1 MPTPLRAG
9 LVLLA
14 LASPAL
20 AQQISLNFGSGG
32 ANLTTFPFNQE
43 DCNSNVSYTVAWT
56 ATGLGSGNACSNM
69 QIFVTNSQSCPS
81 APTVTS
87 TDGGTA
93 DVIIGTVDINTLATG
108 SGSVQPRRLRD
119 MPGLGG
125 SCPDGEDVTN
135 AICASLPYRATGSTD
150 CNGTP
155 LGSSTTLNLR
165 YDAKP
170 PVPPVM
176 TLLGQDAKIVVQLDP
191 QGETLLRY
199 EIQYAEAPSND
210 AGPIWKP
217 PSPLTLEATKSSFQ
231 ITGLTN
237 AVEYLVRAQSIDEVS
252 NPSGYNDPQS
262 ATPQASNG
270 FWGEYK
276 DAGGHELGGCSVAD
290 AAVPTVFG
298 ALGVLVALARRRR

>member
-9 LVLLA
+9 LVLLV
-14 LASPAL
+14 LSSPAL

-32 ANLTTFPFNQE
+32 ANLTTFPFNQS
-43 DCNSNVSYTVAWT
+43 DCNSNVAYTVTWT
-56 ATGLGSGNACSNM
+56 SSGLGSTNACGNT
-69 QIFVTNSQSCPS
+69 QIFLTNSQSCPDT
-81 APTVTS
+81 PNTS
-87 TDGGTA
+87 GADGGTQ
-93 DVIIGTVDINTLATG
+93 DIIIGTIDINTIATG
-108 SGSVQPRRLRD
+108 SGSIPPQKLRD

-125 SCPDGEDVTN
+125 SCPDGVDITN
-135 AICASLPYRATGSTD
+135 AICASLSYRAAGSTSCD
-150 CNGTP
+150 ST
-155 LGSSTTLNLR
+155 LTSTTTLNLR

-170 PVPPVM
+170 PVPPGM
-176 TLLGQDAKIVVQLDP
+176 TVLAQDSKIVVQLDP
-191 QGETLLRY
+191 QGESLLRY
-199 EIQYAEAPSND
+199 DIQYAEAPSND
-210 AGPIWKP
+210 AGPVWKP
-217 PSPLTLEATKSSFQ
+217 QPPLSLEATKSSFS

-290 AAVPTVFG
+290 TAVPTVFG
-298 ALGVLVALARRRR
+298 ALGILVALARRRR

>member
-9 LVLLA
+9 LVLLV

-32 ANLTTFPFNQE
+32 ANLTTFPFNQG
-43 DCNSNVSYTVAWT
+43 DCNSGVSYTVTWT
-56 ATGLGSGNACSNM
+56 SSGLSATNACGNT
-69 QIFVTNSQSCPS
+69 QIFVTNSQSCPTTPNTTG
-81 APTVTS
+81 A
-87 TDGGTA
+87 DGGTQ
-93 DVIIGTVDINTLATG
+93 DVIIGTIDISTIATG
-108 SGSVQPRRLRD
+108 SGSIPTQKLRD

-125 SCPDGEDVTN
+125 SCPDGVDITN
-135 AICASLPYRATGSTD
+135 SICASLSYRAVGSTSCD
-150 CNGTP
+150 ST

-170 PVPPVM
+170 PVPPGM
-176 TLLGQDAKIVVQLDP
+176 TLLGQDSKIVVQLDA
-191 QGETLLRY
+191 QGESLLRY

-210 AGPIWKP
+210 AGPVWKP
-217 PSPLTLEATKSSFQ
+217 QSPLTLEATKNTFS

-237 AVEYLVRAQSIDEVS
+237 AVEYFVRARSIDEVS
-252 NPSGYNDPQS
+252 NPSDYNDPQS

-290 AAVPTVFG
+290 AAVPTVLG